1 MKLLLNLLL
10 AVIAILLITG
20 CPAEPPLP
28 EVTTLYTA
36 GYVYSSNIKIARV
49 WTDGIPEDLTDG
61 TYDAAANSVYVSGT
75 DVYVSGYETK
85 DTDNDGSVQE
95 ARYWKNGT
103 EVILGGGTT
112 SSDAYSIFVDGSDVY
127 VSGYEM
133 EDTNNEGSVDIHQAR
148 YWKNG
153 TSVLLGTG
161 NSDAAANSI
170 FVSSTYIYIAGYENG
185 DPDGNGSTYDIAKYW
200 KIDKDTGN
208 LIQEVILN
216 SDQNQSAIA
225 TSIFVDGSDV
235 YISGYEFADPDGDGY
250 NYETAKLWK
259 VDSTGTKT
267 IDLVLSKSG
276 NESHGKGIFVSG
288 SEIYIAGYENE
299 DTDSD
304 GSADTNVAKFWT
316 IDSSGI
322 VTKTTNLSDGTS
334 YTIANS
340 IFVDGGD
347 IHIVGTTVSFNSTTR
362 TMEYSAQY
370 WKNGTENDLNKQA
383 ASRMV
388 DATDD
393 GSEGMKSIFV
403 VTE

>member
-20 CPAEPPLP
+20 CPAEPQLP

-36 GYVYSSNIKIARV
+36 GYVYSEASNTNIARV
-49 WTDGIPEDLTDG
+49 WKNGIPEDLTDG
-61 TYDAAANSVYVSGT
+61 TYNAAANSVYVSGT

-112 SSDAYSIFVDGSDVY
+112 HSDAYSIFVDGSDVY
-127 VSGYEM
+127 VSGYEG
-133 EDTNNEGSVDIHQAR
+133 DTQQAR

-161 NSDAAANSI
+161 NSYAAARSI
-170 FVSSTYIYIAGYENG
+170 FVTSTCIYIAGHEYGN
-185 DPDGNGSTYDIAKYW
+185 PDGDTSSCDIAKYW
-200 KIDKDTGN
+200 KIDKETEA
-208 LIQEVILN
+208 IEEVILN
-216 SDQNQSAIA
+216 SDPNQSAIA
-225 TSIFVDGSDV
+225 TSIFVDDSDV
-235 YISGYEFADPDGDGY
+235 YISGYEAADPDGDTAFL
-250 NYETAKLWK
+250 ETAKLWK

-276 NESHGKGIFVSG
+276 KKSYGNGIFVSG
-288 SEIYIAGYENE
+288 SEIYIAGYEYE

-304 GSADTNVAKFWT
+304 GSADTNVAKSWT

-322 VTKTTNLSDGTS
+322 VTETTNLSDGTS
-334 YTIANS
+334 NTIANS

-347 IHIVGTTVSFNSTTR
+347 IHIVGTTDSYDSTTS
-362 TMEYSAQY
+362 TSTSTIEYTAQY
-370 WKNGTENDLNKQA
+370 WKNGTENDLNKHLA
-383 ASRMV
+383 PPRPSVSIA
-388 DATDD
+388 D

>member
-20 CPAEPPLP
+20 CPAEPQLS

-61 TYDAAANSVYVSGT
+61 TYNAAANSVYVSGT
-75 DVYVSGYETK
+75 DVYVSGYELK
-85 DTDNDGSVQE
+85 DTDGDGSVDIQE

-112 SSDAYSIFVDGSDVY
+112 NSDAYSIFVDGSDVY
-127 VSGYEM
+127 VSGYEG
-133 EDTNNEGSVDIHQAR
+133 DTQQAR

-161 NSDAAANSI
+161 NSYAAARSI
-170 FVSSTYIYIAGYENG
+170 FVTSTCIYIAGHEYGN
-185 DPDGNGSTYDIAKYW
+185 PDGDTSSCDIAKYW
-200 KIDKDTGN
+200 KIDKETEA
-208 LIQEVILN
+208 IEEVILN
-216 SDQNQSAIA
+216 FDQDKRAQAN
-225 TSIFVDGSDV
+225 SIFVDGSDV
-235 YISGYEFADPDGDGY
+235 YVSGYEFADPDGDGY

-267 IDLVLSKSG
+267 IDLVLSESG
-276 NESHGKGIFVSG
+276 NESYGKGIFVSG
-288 SEIYIAGYENE
+288 SEIYIAGYECE

-304 GSADTNVAKFWT
+304 GSADTDVAKSWT
-316 IDSSGI
+316 IDSSG
-322 VTKTTNLSDGTS
+322 TLTETTNLSDGTS
-334 YTIANS
+334 DTIANS

-347 IHIVGTTVSFNSTTR
+347 IHIVGTTDSFNSTTG

-383 ASRMV
+383 ASRIL

-393 GSEGMKSIFV
+393 GSEGMESIFV